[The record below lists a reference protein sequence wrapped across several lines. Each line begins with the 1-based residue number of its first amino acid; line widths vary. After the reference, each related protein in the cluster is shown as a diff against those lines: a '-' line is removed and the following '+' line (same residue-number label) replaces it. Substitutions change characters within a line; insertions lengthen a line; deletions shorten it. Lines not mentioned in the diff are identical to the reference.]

1 LAKKYK
7 DQKTDQHIPYR
18 DDKSLTGTARYASLH
33 THNGIEQARR
43 DDMECLGF
51 VLIYFLRGNLPWQG
65 VKVVDKKAKYEMIK
79 SKKTEMSLEDLCE
92 GLPSEFIIFM
102 NRVRQL
108 KFEERPD
115 YDNLRQLFKDLFYRN
130 GFEYD
135 YNYDWMKKQRKDRLK
150 GFS

>member
-1 LAKKYK
+1 
-7 DQKTDQHIPYR
+7 
-18 DDKSLTGTARYASLH
+18 
-33 THNGIEQARR
+33 
-43 DDMECLGF
+43 MECLGF

-79 SKKTEMSLEDLCE
+79 SKKTEMSLEELCE
-92 GLPSEFIIFM
+92 GIPTEFIIYM
-102 NRVRQL
+102 NRVRSL
-108 KFEERPD
+108 GFEERPD